1 MASASIN
8 PGVSN
13 LLQTLSNF
21 NSPVLSSPAVV
32 SALEKASPSDIVQL
46 SAEATQLEGVDAMFG
61 IGAAG
66 SSDSGTDLSSALASL
81 EDPTTASGNSTTSA
95 PSSSTSSSTAASLT
109 TSLAAQLA
117 NYQAAVQSDET
128 QALLG
133 GGTNSSLTGS
143 LFDLS
148 G

>member
-1 MASASIN
+1 MGSAAIN
-8 PGVSN
+8 PGVSD
-13 LLQTLSNF
+13 LLQTLSNL

-61 IGAAG
+61 ITDG
-66 SSDSGTDLSSALASL
+66 SDDSGAGL
-81 EDPTTASGNSTTSA
+81 TSA
-95 PSSSTSSSTAASLT
+95 PAGLQNSAVGLSNSNAGTPSSSTPSTAASST
-109 TSLAAQLA
+109 ASLATQLA
-117 NYQAAVQSDET
+117 NYQVAMQSDET

-133 GGTNSSLTGS
+133 NGTNNDLTGS
-143 LFDLS
+143 LFDLT